1 MDLQLFHRRF
11 TQSPGL
17 KLCLDEQIWYQSW
30 PKTNTLHA
38 WIPDTIDARY
48 IFSVKIVKKS
58 NEQEWTVFLTL
69 DDSRVLHQLRILEI
83 LLTEESDTDITQPY
97 VGLWLCLHSYEST
110 HHPAI

>member
-1 MDLQLFHRRF
+1 M
-11 TQSPGL
+11 
-17 KLCLDEQIWYQSW
+17 
-30 PKTNTLHA
+30 N
-38 WIPDTIDARY
+38 
-48 IFSVKIVKKS
+48 
-58 NEQEWTVFLTL
+58 FLTL